1 MIGDVT
7 KRTEERGT
15 GVSDAIC
22 VPFRGRKKKQDWSS
36 PWTTVVTLDDS
47 RYRRQ
52 AFPHVKYV
60 GMEKTRV
67 GIRIRQVS
75 REMWGA
81 PGADINHRGIRGPN
95 PRM

>member
-1 MIGDVT
+1 MRWEMIGDVT

-22 VPFRGRKKKQDWSS
+22 VPFRGRK
-36 PWTTVVTLDDS
+36 TEAGLVVVLDDS

-60 GMEKTRV
+60 GVEKTRV
-67 GIRIRQVS
+67 GIRIR
-75 REMWGA
+75 
-81 PGADINHRGIRGPN
+81 
-95 PRM
+95 